1 MNVVPAV
8 EPLRDGHGRVID
20 DLRVSVTDLC
30 NLRCHYCMPEEGVAW
45 QPRSEILTFEEI
57 VRLVGVF
64 TTLGITD
71 VRLTGG
77 EPLVR
82 RDFPTL
88 AARIAENPAIAD
100 LSVTTNGLLLVR
112 DGQAL
117 VDAGIRRFNVSLD
130 ALTRERFHQVTRR
143 DSLERVL
150 EGLRFLRDLPGERT
164 IKVNAVA
171 IRGVTEQEA
180 VGFAE
185 LARSEPFQV
194 RFIEQMPLGADRS
207 WRIEDLL
214 TGDELHALIDAKY
227 PLVPIDREAHAT
239 ARVFRFADGRGEIG
253 FINPVS
259 QPFCDDCNR
268 IRLTADGHL
277 RTCLFSRNETSL
289 RDPMRDGADD
299 AELSEIIR
307 SAVWRKELKHHIG
320 DPGFVQPDRPMS
332 RIGG

>member
-1 MNVVPAV
+1 MSEAD
-8 EPLRDGHGRVID
+8 RAD
-20 DLRVSVTDLC
+20 
-30 NLRCHYCMPEEGVAW
+30 EGMRHERHA
-45 QPRSEILTFEEI
+45 
-57 VRLVGVF
+57 
-64 TTLGITD
+64 
-71 VRLTGG
+71 
-77 EPLVR
+77 
-82 RDFPTL
+82 
-88 AARIAENPAIAD
+88 
-100 LSVTTNGLLLVR
+100 VR
-112 DGQAL
+112 DL
-117 VDAGIRRFNVSLD
+117 
-130 ALTRERFHQVTRR
+130 H
-143 DSLERVL
+143 
-150 EGLRFLRDLPGERT
+150 GERT

-214 TGDELHALIDAKY
+214 TGDELHTLIDAEY